1 MRGGENRAKKDLNLI
16 EERRNGANKLCL
28 AWSSGTMTA
37 SENNSIS
44 MMKPG
49 SSGKGKGSH
58 LTRATA
64 GTFTLT
70 QKGGQ
75 WVPTEFLMMYYRERG
90 RLPVSSPFPAEKK
103 ELEEDDNKRHPAANG
118 DAPYPSPSTNM
129 QAEIDAQLAITLHE
143 AA

>member
-1 MRGGENRAKKDLNLI
+1 MSSLEQRYYDCVRKQFYIYDEARQQWKGERVTFD
-16 EERRNGANKLCL
+16 
-28 AWSSGTMTA
+28 
-37 SENNSIS
+37 
-44 MMKPG
+44 
-49 SSGKGKGSH
+49 KGDGRHFYFDTK
-58 LTRATA
+58 R
-64 GTFTLT
+64 
-70 QKGGQ
+70 GQ